1 MQTQLAELYQQFA
14 SCSCTLEIA
23 QPASK
28 QGSFDFHKVV
38 LSFGFFLCR
47 PLAWSWLARS
57 YSNEQNLAEIERI
70 FRPQIF
76 PQRSGGINPWK
87 QSLSPPPLRY
97 WSQGFFL
104 GESFFLFVFLA
115 AFQSDWNHAK
125 GERERG
131 KYSNYVNW
139 IDRKERECFFSIP
152 QENPTDFNGFE
163 LHLFCKSPLLE
174 RVCECVC
181 ALDTHMW

>member
-125 GERERG
+125 GERER
-131 KYSNYVNW
+131 
-139 IDRKERECFFSIP
+139 EREIFKLRELNRSKGTGVFFFYTS
-152 QENPTDFNGFE
+152 G
-163 LHLFCKSPLLE
+163 KSHRFQWIWIAFIL
-174 RVCECVC
+174 
-181 ALDTHMW
+181 